1 MEKFKNIFEYIQK
14 KFGNKSTEEEIGNYS
29 MNEGKA
35 DKVFG
40 FRREIVKGV
49 AVFFGTVF
57 VLALVFAS
65 SGDEETKQETATL
78 PTVTESEIAE
88 VKKPK
93 NALPNDYET
102 LIAMNKEK
110 ELELKRQAAENAKR
124 SANKKI

>member
-1 MEKFKNIFEYIQK
+1 
-14 KFGNKSTEEEIGNYS
+14 

-49 AVFFGTVF
+49 AAFFGTVF

-78 PTVTESEIAE
+78 PTVTESGIAE

-102 LIAMNKEK
+102 LMAMNKEK
-110 ELELKRQAAENAKR
+110 ELELKRQAAENAKKIRESRNR
-124 SANKKI
+124 SRNSTTNACNSSRTI